1 MVAIITGDLLVVEV
15 LVIVVVAMMNN
26 ARRRHRDTRT
36 KRMNVG
42 GPLSFV
48 DFSARR

>member
-1 MVAIITGDLLVVEV
+1 MTGDRLVVEV

-26 ARRRHRDTRT
+26 EKRRHRDTRT
-36 KRMNVG
+36 KGMNVG